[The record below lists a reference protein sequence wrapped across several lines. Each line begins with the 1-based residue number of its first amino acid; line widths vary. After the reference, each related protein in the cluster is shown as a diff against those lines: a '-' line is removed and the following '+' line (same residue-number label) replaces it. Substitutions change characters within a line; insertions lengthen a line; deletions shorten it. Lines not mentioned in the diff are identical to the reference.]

1 MTFLSTR
8 PAASTSSASL
18 SQSAFFRFAA
28 PLSTTSLILTLATS
42 LSLSLLSSR
51 SAFVNEVGP
60 EGGIAFAR
68 AMTKMTKLVQADLQ
82 QWQITPVGAKAIA
95 ASLQTHPR
103 IKSLKMH
110 YCKLGWEGTEYI
122 ARACAQ
128 HKTLT
133 NLDLGDNGMDEQG
146 ARHIAAMLAT
156 NTSITRLDLSK
167 NEGLVDNDD
176 VKAWFLGEVEKIM
189 QTRVTPLNLIIE
201 NSPGQK
207 WHPNDRPPP
216 PVREDY

>member
-1 MTFLSTR
+1 
-8 PAASTSSASL
+8 
-18 SQSAFFRFAA
+18 
-28 PLSTTSLILTLATS
+28 
-42 LSLSLLSSR
+42 
-51 SAFVNEVGP
+51 
-60 EGGIAFAR
+60 
-68 AMTKMTKLVQADLQ
+68 MTKMTKLVQADLQ

-216 PVREDY
+216 PVREEVDLNKVSEFRLKAAKLEMDVGFSESLKRPGDEGNEYDKQVDFEPAGDSDGSWDD